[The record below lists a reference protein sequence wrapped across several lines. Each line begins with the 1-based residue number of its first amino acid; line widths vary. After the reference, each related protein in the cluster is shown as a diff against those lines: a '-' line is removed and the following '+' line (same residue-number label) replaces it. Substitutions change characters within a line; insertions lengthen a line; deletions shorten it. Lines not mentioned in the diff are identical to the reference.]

1 MRVADTF
8 ARDHLPP
15 QSEWPE
21 FLFDRPEYRYPHQ
34 LNCVTELLDRQVDSG
49 HRERPA
55 LTALIDAQ
63 PVSCTYGQLQAQV
76 NRIAHV
82 LIEDLKL
89 VPGNRVLLRAPNTPM
104 LAACWLAVVKAGLI
118 AVGSMP
124 LLRARELKQMIDK
137 ARVGAALCDARL
149 KHDLEATLDP
159 RNEHYAP
166 DLKKVIYFNDSAAD
180 ALEARAA
187 RKPIQFAAHASHRDD
202 ICLIA
207 FTSGT
212 TGQPKGTVHFHRDI
226 LVMADAFTTHVLKPT
241 RNDVFC
247 GTPPLG
253 FTFGLGG
260 LLAMPLRFGASTVL
274 IEKPT
279 PESLLAAIEATRATI
294 CFTAPTMYR
303 QMALLL
309 NDSARKVDISSLKKT
324 VSAGEALPDAT
335 RRLWK
340 QATGIEMI
348 DGIGATEM
356 IHIFIAAAGA
366 DVRAGAIGKVVP
378 GYRAMVVDD
387 AMNELPRGTAGKL
400 AVKGPT
406 GCRYLDDDRQ
416 RNYVRDGWNLTGDTF
431 VQDDDGYFRYQA
443 RSDDMIVTSGYNVAG
458 PEVEGALLLHP
469 AVAECGVVGI
479 ADEERGQRVAAYV
492 VLKEGHLSGVDL
504 CAELQAFVKQT
515 IAPYKYPRTIKFV
528 DALPRTETGK
538 LQRFRLRELAGRI
551 ATAERSAPRL
561 GFIGRLSSRPS
572 YCTDSTCWH
581 RALRPRKL

>member
-1 MRVADTF
+1 MASRC
-8 ARDHLPP
+8 R
-15 QSEWPE
+15 
-21 FLFDRPEYRYPHQ
+21 
-34 LNCVTELLDRQVDSG
+34 
-49 HRERPA
+49 
-55 LTALIDAQ
+55 
-63 PVSCTYGQLQAQV
+63 CTYAQLQAQV

-82 LIEDLKL
+82 LIDDMKL
-89 VPGNRVLLRAPNTPM
+89 LPGNRVLLRAPNTPM

-137 ARVGAALCDARL
+137 AKVGAALCDVRL
-149 KHDLEATLDP
+149 KHELEATRDP
-159 RNEHYAP
+159 NGEHYAP
-166 DLKKVIYFNDSAAD
+166 DLKTVIYFNDSATES
-180 ALEARAA
+180 LESRAR
-187 RKPIQFAAHASHRDD
+187 RKPIEFAAHPNHRDD
-202 ICLIA
+202 VCLIA

-247 GTPPLG
+247 GTPPLA

-260 LLAMPLRFGASTVL
+260 LLVMPLRFGASTVL
-274 IEKPT
+274 VEKPT
-279 PESLLAAIEATRATI
+279 PETLLDAIESTRATI

-309 NDSARKVDISSLKKT
+309 SDGARTFNVSSLKKT

-335 RRLWK
+335 RQLWK
-340 QATGIEMI
+340 RVTGIEMI

-356 IHIFIAAAGA
+356 IHIFIASAAPE
-366 DVRAGAIGKVVP
+366 VRAGAIGKVVP
-378 GYRAMVVDD
+378 GYRARVVDES
-387 AMNELPRGTAGKL
+387 MNEVPRGTAGKL

-406 GCRYLDDDRQ
+406 GCRYLADDRQ
-416 RNYVRDGWNLTGDTF
+416 RNYVRNGWNLTGDTF

-469 AVAECGVVGI
+469 AVAECGVVGV
-479 ADEERGQRVAAYV
+479 ADDERGQRVAAFV
-492 VLKEGHLSGVDL
+492 VLKEGFSRSADL
-504 CAELQAFVKQT
+504 CADMQTFVKQT
-515 IAPYKYPRTIKFV
+515 IAPYKYPRTIKIV

-538 LQRFRLRELAGRI
+538 LQRFRLRELA
-551 ATAERSAPRL
+551 AQ
-561 GFIGRLSSRPS
+561 
-572 YCTDSTCWH
+572 
-581 RALRPRKL
+581 

>member
-1 MRVADTF
+1 MGSR
-8 ARDHLPP
+8 
-15 QSEWPE
+15 
-21 FLFDRPEYRYPHQ
+21 
-34 LNCVTELLDRQVDSG
+34 
-49 HRERPA
+49 
-55 LTALIDAQ
+55 
-63 PVSCTYGQLQAQV
+63 VSCTYAQLQAQV

-82 LIEDLKL
+82 LIDDLKL

-149 KHDLEATLDP
+149 KHELEATRDP
-159 RNEHYAP
+159 GGEHYAP
-166 DLKKVIYFNDSAAD
+166 DLKTVVYFNDSSSD

-187 RKPIQFAAHASHRDD
+187 RKPIEFAAHPSHRDD
-202 ICLIA
+202 VCLIA

-247 GTPPLG
+247 GTPPLA

-279 PESLLAAIEATRATI
+279 PEALLAAIESTRATI

-309 NDSARKVDISSLKKT
+309 TDSTRRFDIRSLKKT
-324 VSAGEALPDAT
+324 VSAGEVLPDAT
-335 RRLWK
+335 RQLWK

-366 DVRAGAIGKVVP
+366 DVRAGAIGKAVP
-378 GYRAMVVDD
+378 GYRAIVVDD
-387 AMNELPRGTAGKL
+387 SMNEVPRGTPGKL
-400 AVKGPT
+400 AVKGPS
-406 GCRYLDDDRQ
+406 GCRYLADDRQ
-416 RNYVRDGWNLTGDTF
+416 RNYVRDGWNVTGDTF

-469 AVAECGVVGI
+469 AVAECGVVGV
-479 ADEERGQRVAAYV
+479 ADDERGQRVAAYV
-492 VLKEGHLSGVDL
+492 VLKEGYARSADL
-504 CAELQAFVKQT
+504 CAELQTFVKQT
-515 IAPYKYPRTIKFV
+515 IAPYKYPRTIKIV
-528 DALPRTETGK
+528 DTLPRTETGK
-538 LQRFRLRELAGRI
+538 LQRFRLREMADG
-551 ATAERSAPRL
+551 
-561 GFIGRLSSRPS
+561 
-572 YCTDSTCWH
+572 ST
-581 RALRPRKL
+581 

>member
-1 MRVADTF
+1 MRTVDRF

-15 QSEWPE
+15 KDEWPE
-21 FLFDRPEYRYPHQ
+21 FLFDRPEYQYPLQ
-34 LNCVTELLDRQVDSG
+34 VNCVADLLDRHVEAGNGTS
-49 HRERPA
+49 A
-55 LTALIDAQ
+55 AITTLIDGR

-76 NRIAHV
+76 NRIARV
-82 LIEDLKL
+82 LTEDLKL

-118 AVGSMP
+118 AVGTMP

-137 ARVGAALCDARL
+137 ARVTAALCDVRL
-149 KHDLEATLDP
+149 KHELAVTVDP
-159 RNEHYAP
+159 ASEHYAP
-166 DLKKVIYFNDSAAD
+166 DLKTVVYFNDGAPD

-187 RKPIQFAAHASHRDD
+187 RKPVHFAAHASHRDD

-226 LVMADAFTTHVLKPT
+226 LVMANAFTTHVLAPKN
-241 RNDVFC
+241 NDIFC
-247 GTPPLG
+247 GTPPLS

-274 IEKPT
+274 MEKLT
-279 PESLLAAIEATRATI
+279 PETLLSTIETTRATI

-309 NDSARKVDISSLKKT
+309 TNPARTFDIRSLKKT
-324 VSAGEALPDAT
+324 VSAGETLPDAT
-335 RRLWK
+335 RQLWK

-366 DVRAGAIGKVVP
+366 DVRTDAIGKVIP
-378 GYRAMVVDD
+378 GYRAIVVDD
-387 AMNELPRGTAGKL
+387 AMNEVPRGTVGKL
-400 AVKGPT
+400 AVKGPS

-416 RNYVRDGWNLTGDTF
+416 RNYVRSGWNLTGDTF
-431 VQDDDGYFRYQA
+431 VQDEGGYFLYQA

-458 PEVEGALLLHP
+458 PEVESALLLHP
-469 AVAECGVVGI
+469 AVAECGVVGVP
-479 ADEERGQRVAAYV
+479 DDERGQLITAYV
-492 VLKEGHLSGVDL
+492 VLNSGHAGSADL
-504 CAELQAFVKQT
+504 CAKLQAFVKQT
-515 IAPYKYPRTIKFV
+515 IAPYKYPRKIEFV
-528 DALPRTETGK
+528 DSLPRTETGK
-538 LQRFRLRELAGRI
+538 LQRFRLRELA
-551 ATAERSAPRL
+551 AP
-561 GFIGRLSSRPS
+561 
-572 YCTDSTCWH
+572 
-581 RALRPRKL
+581 

>member
-15 QSEWPE
+15 QREWPE
-21 FLFDRPEYRYPHQ
+21 FLFDRPEYRYPPQ
-34 LNCVTELLDRQVDSG
+34 LNCVTELLDWQVDAG
-49 HRERPA
+49 NGARPA
-55 LTALIDAQ
+55 ITAMIDGK
-63 PVSCTYGQLQAQV
+63 PVSCTYLQLQAQV

-82 LIEDLKL
+82 LIDDLKL

-137 ARVGAALCDARL
+137 ARIGAALCDARL
-149 KHDLEATLDP
+149 KQDLEAVRDP
-159 RNEHYAP
+159 QSEHYAP
-166 DLKKVIYFNDSAAD
+166 DLKTVVYFNDSASD
-180 ALEARAA
+180 ALEAHVA
-187 RKPIQFAAHASHRDD
+187 REPVHFSAYPSHRDD
-202 ICLIA
+202 VCLIA

-212 TGQPKGTVHFHRDI
+212 TGQPKGTMHFHRDI
-226 LVMADAFTTHVLKPT
+226 LVMSDAFTTHVLKPT

-260 LLAMPLRFGASTVL
+260 LLAMPSRFGASTVL

-279 PESLLAAIEATRATI
+279 PEALLAAIAAARATV

-309 NDSARKVDISSLKKT
+309 NDSARKVDIRSLKKM

-340 QATGIEMI
+340 QVTGVEMI

-356 IHIFIAAAGA
+356 IHIFIAAAGP

-378 GYRAMVVDD
+378 GYRAIVVDD
-387 AMNELPRGTAGKL
+387 VMNELPCGTAGKL

-416 RNYVRDGWNLTGDTF
+416 RSYVRDGWNLTGDTV
-431 VQDDDGYFRYQA
+431 VQDDEGYFRYQA

-469 AVAECGVVGI
+469 AVAECGVIGV
-479 ADEERGQRVAAYV
+479 ADDERGQRVAAYV
-492 VLKEGHLSGVDL
+492 VLKDGYSRSADL
-504 CAELQAFVKQT
+504 CTELQTFVKQT
-515 IAPYKYPRTIKFV
+515 IAPYKYPRTIKIV
-528 DALPRTETGK
+528 DTLPRTETGK
-538 LQRFRLRELAGRI
+538 LQRFRLRELAMQD
-551 ATAERSAPRL
+551 TA
-561 GFIGRLSSRPS
+561 
-572 YCTDSTCWH
+572 
-581 RALRPRKL
+581 

>member
-15 QSEWPE
+15 KTEWPE
-21 FLFDRPEYRYPHQ
+21 FLFDRPEYRYPDRI
-34 LNCVTELLDRQVDSG
+34 NCVTELLDRQIDAG
-49 HRERPA
+49 NGARPA
-55 LTALIDAQ
+55 ITALIDGK
-63 PVSCTYGQLQAQV
+63 PLSCTYAQLQAQV

-82 LIEDLKL
+82 LIDDLKL

-104 LAACWLAVVKAGLI
+104 LAASWLAVVKAGLI

-137 ARVGAALCDARL
+137 ARVGVALCDIRL
-149 KHDLEATLDP
+149 KQELEAT
-159 RNEHYAP
+159 RNPNGEHYAR
-166 DLKKVIYFNDSAAD
+166 DLKSVIYFNDSSED
-180 ALEARAA
+180 ALESRARH
-187 RKPIQFAAHASHRDD
+187 KPSEFAAHPSHRDD
-202 ICLIA
+202 VCLIA

-212 TGQPKGTVHFHRDI
+212 TGQPKGTVHFHRDV

-247 GTPPLG
+247 GSPPLA

-274 IEKPT
+274 VEKPT
-279 PESLLAAIEATRATI
+279 PEALLGAIESTRATI

-309 NDSARKVDISSLKKT
+309 ADKARSFDVSSLQKT
-324 VSAGEALPDAT
+324 VSAGEVLPDAT
-335 RRLWK
+335 RQLWK

-356 IHIFIAAAGA
+356 IHIFIASAGA
-366 DVRAGAIGKVVP
+366 DVRAGAIGTAVP
-378 GYRAMVVDD
+378 GYRAIVVDD
-387 AMNELPRGTAGKL
+387 SINELPRGTPGKL

-406 GCRYLDDDRQ
+406 GCRYLDDHRQ

-431 VQDDDGYFRYQA
+431 VQDSDDYFRYQA

-469 AVAECGVVGI
+469 AVAECGVVGV
-479 ADEERGQRVAAYV
+479 ADDERGQRITAYV
-492 VLKEGHLSGVDL
+492 VLKDGFSDS
-504 CAELQAFVKQT
+504 AELCVDMQTFVKRA
-515 IAPYKYPRTIKFV
+515 IAPYKYPRAIKIV
-528 DALPRTETGK
+528 DTLPRTETGK
-538 LQRFRLRELAGRI
+538 LQRFRLRELAANDKVDR
-551 ATAERSAPRL
+551 ADQYSFTSAERS
-561 GFIGRLSSRPS
+561 
-572 YCTDSTCWH
+572 TD
-581 RALRPRKL
+581 K

>member
-1 MRVADTF
+1 MPVADTF

-15 QSEWPE
+15 KSEWPE
-21 FLFDRPEYRYPHQ
+21 FLFDRPEYRYPRQ
-34 LNCVTELLDRQVDSG
+34 INCVTELLDRQVDAG
-49 HRERPA
+49 NGARPA
-55 LTALIDAQ
+55 ITALIDGR
-63 PVSCTYGQLQAQV
+63 PVSCTYAQLQAQV

-82 LIEDLKL
+82 LVEDLKL

-137 ARVGAALCDARL
+137 ARVSSALCDARL
-149 KHDLEATLDP
+149 KYDLEETLDQ
-159 RNEHYAP
+159 RSEHYAP
-166 DLKKVIYFNDSAAD
+166 DLKTIIYFNDSSAD
-180 ALEARAA
+180 SLEARAA
-187 RKPIQFAAHASHRDD
+187 RKPIHFIAHPSHRDD
-202 ICLIA
+202 VCLIA

-212 TGQPKGTVHFHRDI
+212 TGQPKATMHFHRDI
-226 LVMADAFTTHVLKPT
+226 LVMADAFTTHVLKPV

-247 GTPPLG
+247 GTPPLA

-279 PESLLAAIEATRATI
+279 PEVLLAAIESARATV

-303 QMALLL
+303 HMALLL
-309 NDSARKVDISSLKKT
+309 ADSVRTFDVSSLKKA

-335 RRLWK
+335 RKLWK
-340 QATGIEMI
+340 EAAGVEMI

-356 IHIFIAAAGA
+356 IHIFIASAGR
-366 DVRAGAIGKVVP
+366 DVRPGAIGKIVP
-378 GYRAMVVDD
+378 GYRAIVVDD
-387 AMNELPRGTAGKL
+387 AMNEVPRGTAGKL

-416 RNYVRDGWNLTGDTF
+416 RNYVRDGWNITGDTF
-431 VQDDDGYFRYQA
+431 VHDDDGYFRYQA

-469 AVAECGVVGI
+469 AVAECGVIGV
-479 ADEERGQRVAAYV
+479 ADDERGQRVTAYV
-492 VLKEGHLSGVDL
+492 VLKDGNPRATDV

-515 IAPYKYPRTIKFV
+515 IAPYKYPRTIVIV

-538 LQRFRLRELAGRI
+538 LQRFRLRELTG
-551 ATAERSAPRL
+551 
-561 GFIGRLSSRPS
+561 
-572 YCTDSTCWH
+572 H
-581 RALRPRKL
+581 

>member
-1 MRVADTF
+1 MGNP
-8 ARDHLPP
+8 L
-15 QSEWPE
+15 
-21 FLFDRPEYRYPHQ
+21 
-34 LNCVTELLDRQVDSG
+34 
-49 HRERPA
+49 
-55 LTALIDAQ
+55 
-63 PVSCTYGQLQAQV
+63 SCTYAQLQAQV

-82 LIEDLKL
+82 LTDDMKL

-149 KHDLEATLDP
+149 KRELEATRDP
-159 RNEHYAP
+159 SGEHYAP
-166 DLKKVIYFNDSAAD
+166 DLKTVVYFNDSSSD

-187 RKPIQFAAHASHRDD
+187 RKPIEFAAHPSHRDD
-202 ICLIA
+202 VCLIA

-241 RNDVFC
+241 RDDVFC
-247 GTPPLG
+247 GTPPLA

-279 PESLLAAIEATRATI
+279 PEALLAAIESTRATI

-309 NDSARKVDISSLKKT
+309 TDSTRRFDIRSLKKT
-324 VSAGEALPDAT
+324 VSAGEVLPDAT
-335 RRLWK
+335 RQLWK
-340 QATGIEMI
+340 QTTGIEMI

-366 DVRAGAIGKVVP
+366 DVRAGAIGKAVP
-378 GYRAMVVDD
+378 GYRAIVVDD
-387 AMNELPRGTAGKL
+387 SMNEVPRGTPGKL
-400 AVKGPT
+400 AVKGPS
-406 GCRYLDDDRQ
+406 GCRYLADDRQ
-416 RNYVRDGWNLTGDTF
+416 RNYVRDGWNVTGDTF

-469 AVAECGVVGI
+469 AVAECGVIGV
-479 ADEERGQRVAAYV
+479 ADDERGQRVAAYV
-492 VLKEGHLSGVDL
+492 VLKEGYARSADL
-504 CAELQAFVKQT
+504 CAELQTFVKQT
-515 IAPYKYPRTIKFV
+515 IAPYKYPRTIKIV
-528 DALPRTETGK
+528 DTLPRTETGK
-538 LQRFRLRELAGRI
+538 LQRFRLRELAMED
-551 ATAERSAPRL
+551 AT
-561 GFIGRLSSRPS
+561 
-572 YCTDSTCWH
+572 
-581 RALRPRKL
+581 

>member
-1 MRVADTF
+1 
-8 ARDHLPP
+8 
-15 QSEWPE
+15 
-21 FLFDRPEYRYPHQ
+21 
-34 LNCVTELLDRQVDSG
+34 
-49 HRERPA
+49 
-55 LTALIDAQ
+55 
-63 PVSCTYGQLQAQV
+63 
-76 NRIAHV
+76 
-82 LIEDLKL
+82 L
-89 VPGNRVLLRAPNTPM
+89 VPGSRVLLRAPNTPM

-187 RKPIQFAAHASHRDD
+187 RKPIQFAAHASHCDD

-241 RNDVFC
+241 RDDVFC

-279 PESLLAAIEATRATI
+279 PESLLTAIEATRATI

-309 NDSARKVDISSLKKT
+309 NDSTHKVDISSLKKT

-356 IHIFIAAAGA
+356 IHIFIAAAGP

-378 GYRAMVVDD
+378 GYRAIVVDD

-406 GCRYLDDDRQ
+406 GCRYLDDERQ
-416 RNYVRDGWNLTGDTF
+416 RNYVRDGWNLTGDT
-431 VQDDDGYFRYQA
+431 VMQDDDGYFRYQA

-479 ADEERGQRVAAYV
+479 ADEARGQRVAAYV
-492 VLKEGHLSGVDL
+492 VLKEGHSRGEDL

-515 IAPYKYPRTIKFV
+515 IAPYKYPRTIEFV
-528 DALPRTETGK
+528 DTLPRTETGK
-538 LQRFRLRELAGRI
+538 LQRFRLRELAGR
-551 ATAERSAPRL
+551 
-561 GFIGRLSSRPS
+561 
-572 YCTDSTCWH
+572 
-581 RALRPRKL
+581 